1 VSHRIKRAHRASRKS
16 SHIIGASFG
25 RGTGYRAL
33 GFGDSAA
40 WIESVVV
47 ATQPVLDPAAIAVR
61 EDALAELYR
70 VLGEATADA
79 ELIEQ
84 LELDIGVFT
93 RKLPAEVRAEIE
105 DATLKSA
112 IQPDYPA
119 LIIHVRDYLNARLMA
134 LQE

>member
-1 VSHRIKRAHRASRKS
+1 M
-16 SHIIGASFG
+16 
-25 RGTGYRAL
+25 
-33 GFGDSAA
+33 
-40 WIESVVV
+40 
-47 ATQPVLDPAAIAVR
+47 LDPAAIAVR